1 MFSTDDEAPDAFS
14 PVHGFDLAAYVAV
27 RRTLVRVA
35 GGSTRRVDEVLA
47 GHGLSHDAWDR
58 ISATWSARIR
68 SDLAVH
74 AEFGRLYALP
84 SGEPRNGGDD

>member
-1 MFSTDDEAPDAFS
+1 MFSTEDEAADPFT

-27 RRTLVRVA
+27 CRTLVRVA
-35 GGSTRRVDEVLA
+35 GGSTRRVEEVLA
-47 GHGLSHDAWDR
+47 GHGVSHDAWDR

-68 SDLAVH
+68 SDAAVH

-84 SGEPRNGGDD
+84 SGEPRNRSD

>member
-1 MFSTDDEAPDAFS
+1 VFSTEDEAADPFT

-27 RRTLVRVA
+27 CRTLVRVA
-35 GGSTRRVDEVLA
+35 GGSTRRLEEVLA
-47 GHGLSHDAWDR
+47 GHGLSHEAWDR

-68 SDLAVH
+68 TDGAVH

-84 SGEPRNGGDD
+84 PGEARPGNE